1 MASSRMELVSP
12 ANSGVYQ
19 PKCDI
24 NHILSHLNKKS
35 STLQMNLL
43 TKQGESNMN
52 NVANTNS
59 EDVLSSLMKIE
70 NELRDNDNE
79 EFSLS
84 NLTSLCIDKIKTF
97 SENLKRIQIADLSK
111 EYHKDPPTKPLFKI
125 ATMGSK
131 LLSLH
136 TLCGIENVNEYC
148 GCIISFEQNGILG
161 PNAKMNF
168 YGDPNGQ
175 NLLKELSS
183 PKTSRSLIES
193 ALFTQSE
200 VYMEYIEGTTAF
212 YINDWNI
219 QSRDSTLPCYITFIP
234 FEWPLI
240 VWLIDYVS
248 SAVFDNAEMEKEEK
262 LKIFQKIISELLI
275 LCTSLNIP
283 AELQQNIFTIANRVI
298 LKAIKFVG
306 VEKSINKK
314 EMTINEK
321 FSLIGFDEISV
332 IGIIKNIDNC
342 LINKQHKNFS
352 SSYIVDQVEI
362 LLAIL
367 SFIQESY
374 LSLETYL
381 REIFGYSLPL
391 WIEAIIKLGNFL
403 SFLQGN
409 TTLEPNLMSE
419 IKEQIDIRK
428 INDSIDKSIYVIK
441 GIKAMKE
448 ETKKENEKEIV
459 TKVQMTQ
466 EEIKKIL
473 CDIVKKK
480 KCKIVN
486 TEGDIKL
493 LDNNTAVILID
504 GFNVEELKEIPEE
517 EEVKEQPEEK
527 KEEFWVCSCGFDNVM
542 ENEFC
547 CACDKERPAV
557 LPSKDEKG
565 AKKQKLIKNEAY
577 TLKVEDMSSEFIN
590 ELKEELKL
598 KGNNENKEYTVEM
611 LKNTNKDS
619 NVMKMINCFL
629 MKRLIDYASN
639 DDYYNEYLL
648 PLAKDNDIISLIKTQ
663 LKEFAN
669 DKEKVAT
676 NEKINSFDY
685 YSYYQSLQNKSIDLF
700 HCNLSLPDEAFTS
713 GIDLPLLERIR
724 ELIDL
729 TLCKE
734 TKISYVYPPTSIRFT
749 PSQFANIEH
758 SPISI
763 IQNYYKDLMTI
774 PLVKIRYYWA
784 IIRYFNSCLISALP
798 FIKPPDPYMAS
809 FTNREDKEYIYIP
822 FPKTISM
829 FLSSA
834 KGITLSTTKNN
845 LINDV
850 LTFTEFSPE
859 EVQIPTFKFERLAI
873 ANKTNSL
880 NENSLNTKILSSE
893 ESMFLQGYEQ
903 GKDIDPAFYRS
914 SKVPGD
920 PHLGFKIE
928 FKGELVQGLGGP
940 YRQYFS
946 DIANELIPNDK
957 TGKKLNLFC
966 PTANNT
972 AQTGEYKDK
981 YTITPSYSSNIE
993 LNHYEFLGILM
1004 GICIRTGVHIPLD
1017 LCSVIWKKL
1026 TDTSIT
1032 IEDVKKFDEGIIE
1045 QINFLSEIDVD
1056 NFENYNLNYSCELS
1070 DGTLFDLIPNGKY
1083 EKVLYEDRGK
1093 YMELFLKARLTEMDK
1108 QIAYIKKGLYKLI
1121 PPSLLKLLTHKE
1133 MERFVSGSLDKDID
1147 IELLKS
1153 FTKYSME
1160 LSPESS
1166 RIKWLWELLEEFT
1179 PADRRKFIKFCWAQ
1193 ERLPSTKDEY
1203 ERLQVVFTIKPC
1215 MDKKKKDIFP
1225 KADTC
1230 FFSLELPEY
1239 SSKDIMKSKILTAIN
1254 LDNVSINADKPNMDS
1269 NVNDRSNYNDDY
1281 DDDDRIY

>member
-1 MASSRMELVSP
+1 
-12 ANSGVYQ
+12 
-19 PKCDI
+19 
-24 NHILSHLNKKS
+24 
-35 STLQMNLL
+35 
-43 TKQGESNMN
+43 
-52 NVANTNS
+52 
-59 EDVLSSLMKIE
+59 
-70 NELRDNDNE
+70 
-79 EFSLS
+79 
-84 NLTSLCIDKIKTF
+84 
-97 SENLKRIQIADLSK
+97 
-111 EYHKDPPTKPLFKI
+111 
-125 ATMGSK
+125 
-131 LLSLH
+131 
-136 TLCGIENVNEYC
+136 
-148 GCIISFEQNGILG
+148 
-161 PNAKMNF
+161 
-168 YGDPNGQ
+168 
-175 NLLKELSS
+175 
-183 PKTSRSLIES
+183 
-193 ALFTQSE
+193 
-200 VYMEYIEGTTAF
+200 
-212 YINDWNI
+212 
-219 QSRDSTLPCYITFIP
+219 
-234 FEWPLI
+234 
-240 VWLIDYVS
+240 
-248 SAVFDNAEMEKEEK
+248 
-262 LKIFQKIISELLI
+262 
-275 LCTSLNIP
+275 
-283 AELQQNIFTIANRVI
+283 
-298 LKAIKFVG
+298 
-306 VEKSINKK
+306 
-314 EMTINEK
+314 
-321 FSLIGFDEISV
+321 
-332 IGIIKNIDNC
+332 
-342 LINKQHKNFS
+342 
-352 SSYIVDQVEI
+352 
-362 LLAIL
+362 
-367 SFIQESY
+367 
-374 LSLETYL
+374 
-381 REIFGYSLPL
+381 
-391 WIEAIIKLGNFL
+391 
-403 SFLQGN
+403 
-409 TTLEPNLMSE
+409 
-419 IKEQIDIRK
+419 
-428 INDSIDKSIYVIK
+428 
-441 GIKAMKE
+441 
-448 ETKKENEKEIV
+448 
-459 TKVQMTQ
+459 
-466 EEIKKIL
+466 
-473 CDIVKKK
+473 
-480 KCKIVN
+480 
-486 TEGDIKL
+486 
-493 LDNNTAVILID
+493 
-504 GFNVEELKEIPEE
+504 
-517 EEVKEQPEEK
+517 
-527 KEEFWVCSCGFDNVM
+527 
-542 ENEFC
+542 
-547 CACDKERPAV
+547 
-557 LPSKDEKG
+557 
-565 AKKQKLIKNEAY
+565 
-577 TLKVEDMSSEFIN
+577 
-590 ELKEELKL
+590 
-598 KGNNENKEYTVEM
+598 
-611 LKNTNKDS
+611 
-619 NVMKMINCFL
+619 
-629 MKRLIDYASN
+629 
-639 DDYYNEYLL
+639 
-648 PLAKDNDIISLIKTQ
+648 
-663 LKEFAN
+663 
-669 DKEKVAT
+669 
-676 NEKINSFDY
+676 
-685 YSYYQSLQNKSIDLF
+685 
-700 HCNLSLPDEAFTS
+700 
-713 GIDLPLLERIR
+713 
-724 ELIDL
+724 
-729 TLCKE
+729 
-734 TKISYVYPPTSIRFT
+734 
-749 PSQFANIEH
+749 
-758 SPISI
+758 
-763 IQNYYKDLMTI
+763 MTI

-1281 DDDDRIY
+1281 MTMMIEFIKY

>member
-1 MASSRMELVSP
+1 MITNYTLPDSSYVSQLPSIEDTSKSQLALKNIAQFERYTVEEVFNYAKSHYKDHEYLFYLRQVRQELSFNDIVNAKNDIYVIFDQSKVPPGMPLPQEHRDMKEIFKEECYPNNFYLAKMTHKLIREIGIKSLMATTSSLPSTQSSSQEQNDSEDNDDMAKQSQTSQTASSVKEIPVLVLLVDNSIGQAFVMYNDYIYCNVHTFWISISHLSLLDFNMKLPPSAIEFSILNDEYDTAYTSLYKFYAKSIQCGIYEEMVDAFKLNDIAGMTSFINLALWSENMKDPLDGVLKKGKNYIQIKKRDNSETVSLKKMASSRMELVSP

-306 VEKSINKK
+306 VEKSIDKK

-598 KGNNENKEYTVEM
+598 KGNNENKE
-611 LKNTNKDS
+611 
-619 NVMKMINCFL
+619 
-629 MKRLIDYASN
+629 
-639 DDYYNEYLL
+639 
-648 PLAKDNDIISLIKTQ
+648 
-663 LKEFAN
+663 
-669 DKEKVAT
+669 
-676 NEKINSFDY
+676 
-685 YSYYQSLQNKSIDLF
+685 
-700 HCNLSLPDEAFTS
+700 
-713 GIDLPLLERIR
+713 
-724 ELIDL
+724 
-729 TLCKE
+729 
-734 TKISYVYPPTSIRFT
+734 
-749 PSQFANIEH
+749 
-758 SPISI
+758 
-763 IQNYYKDLMTI
+763 
-774 PLVKIRYYWA
+774 
-784 IIRYFNSCLISALP
+784 
-798 FIKPPDPYMAS
+798 
-809 FTNREDKEYIYIP
+809 
-822 FPKTISM
+822 
-829 FLSSA
+829 
-834 KGITLSTTKNN
+834 
-845 LINDV
+845 
-850 LTFTEFSPE
+850 
-859 EVQIPTFKFERLAI
+859 
-873 ANKTNSL
+873 
-880 NENSLNTKILSSE
+880 
-893 ESMFLQGYEQ
+893 
-903 GKDIDPAFYRS
+903 
-914 SKVPGD
+914 
-920 PHLGFKIE
+920 
-928 FKGELVQGLGGP
+928 
-940 YRQYFS
+940 
-946 DIANELIPNDK
+946 
-957 TGKKLNLFC
+957 
-966 PTANNT
+966 
-972 AQTGEYKDK
+972 
-981 YTITPSYSSNIE
+981 
-993 LNHYEFLGILM
+993 
-1004 GICIRTGVHIPLD
+1004 
-1017 LCSVIWKKL
+1017 
-1026 TDTSIT
+1026 
-1032 IEDVKKFDEGIIE
+1032 
-1045 QINFLSEIDVD
+1045 
-1056 NFENYNLNYSCELS
+1056 
-1070 DGTLFDLIPNGKY
+1070 
-1083 EKVLYEDRGK
+1083 
-1093 YMELFLKARLTEMDK
+1093 
-1108 QIAYIKKGLYKLI
+1108 
-1121 PPSLLKLLTHKE
+1121 
-1133 MERFVSGSLDKDID
+1133 
-1147 IELLKS
+1147 
-1153 FTKYSME
+1153 
-1160 LSPESS
+1160 
-1166 RIKWLWELLEEFT
+1166 
-1179 PADRRKFIKFCWAQ
+1179 
-1193 ERLPSTKDEY
+1193 
-1203 ERLQVVFTIKPC
+1203 
-1215 MDKKKKDIFP
+1215 
-1225 KADTC
+1225 
-1230 FFSLELPEY
+1230 
-1239 SSKDIMKSKILTAIN
+1239 
-1254 LDNVSINADKPNMDS
+1254 
-1269 NVNDRSNYNDDY
+1269 
-1281 DDDDRIY
+1281 